1 MTARRQMTPEQKAA
15 QDDTIRQL
23 VASGLSYY
31 EVGKKLGISDDT
43 VGRIVRNESKA
54 QVIKERCLKRLQ
66 ADIDVETWEQIMA
79 LSEHWELPRSEVLR
93 ILLDWGLESLDGP
106 EKKICQEAAANCS
119 VGAL

>member
-15 QDDTIRQL
+15 QDNTIRQL
-23 VASGLSYY
+23 VAAGLSYN

-43 VGRIVRNESKA
+43 VGRVMRNESKM
-54 QVIKERCLKRLQ
+54 QVIEKRCLKRLQ
-66 ADIDVETWEQIMA
+66 ADIDVETWEQLTA
-79 LSEHWELPRSEVLR
+79 LSEHWELSRPEVFR

-106 EKKICQEAAANCS
+106 EKKITQEAAVNCP